1 MATLVEQIQKFTHP
15 SASNPLNIADQ
26 GADASNFLKV
36 SQMKWDPL
44 QAERGTN
51 LTAMPKGLMRSV
63 MFGDPNKPGL
73 SIFRMKY
80 PSNYHVPPHYHW
92 MAEHTT
98 VIEGEFWMGLG
109 DVVNESNLTKYS
121 AGDYFTVGVGLAHYV
136 VTRESSPIFE
146 LHVMGPWQMTY
157 VNPTDHPQK

>member
-1 MATLVEQIQKFTHP
+1 MATQAKQATHVVVG
-15 SASNPLNIADQ
+15 NPLNVADQ
-26 GADASNFLKV
+26 GAYNTVFLHV
-36 SQMKWDPL
+36 SKLAWEPL
-44 QAERGTN
+44 QAEKGSN
-51 LTAMPKGLMRSV
+51 LTAMPKGLMRAV

-80 PSNYHVPPHYHW
+80 PPNYHVPPHFHW

-98 VIEGEFWMGLG
+98 VLEGEFWMGLG
-109 DVVNESNLTKYS
+109 DVVDESKMIKYS
-121 AGDYFTVGVGLAHYV
+121 AGDYFSVSVGTSHYV

-157 VNPTDHPQK
+157 ANPNDHPHK